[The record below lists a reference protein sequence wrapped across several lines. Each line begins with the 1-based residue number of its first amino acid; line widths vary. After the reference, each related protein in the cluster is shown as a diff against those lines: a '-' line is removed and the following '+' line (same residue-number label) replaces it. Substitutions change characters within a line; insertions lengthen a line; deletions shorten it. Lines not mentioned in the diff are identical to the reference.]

1 VTRAA
6 ALAGRVSEGEKHMV
20 LGLDAAMKGNVP
32 EVLSHYD
39 DAEAA
44 FKKYVQL
51 IPDDPNPLDSYAE
64 LLMKRGRF
72 ADDRRAAAGAL
83 PDGGVREKGRA
94 FQRPVFN
101 YGYVRAKAAALA
113 GPATEYEHHNR
124 SLFGSAPHR

>member
-1 VTRAA
+1 MTRAA

-83 PDGGVREKGRA
+83 PDGGVREEGRA
-94 FQRPVFN
+94 FQRPRVQLRVCR
-101 YGYVRAKAAALA
+101 GQATALA
-113 GPATEYEHHNR
+113 GPATE
-124 SLFGSAPHR
+124 